1 MSSDSISPRIAVAV
15 GMLALIP
22 VAWYGVASSG
32 TAGIFS
38 AINVLIMIAAL
49 LIATSPVE
57 DSTQHNGAAS

>member
-1 MSSDSISPRIAVAV
+1 
-15 GMLALIP
+15 MLALIP